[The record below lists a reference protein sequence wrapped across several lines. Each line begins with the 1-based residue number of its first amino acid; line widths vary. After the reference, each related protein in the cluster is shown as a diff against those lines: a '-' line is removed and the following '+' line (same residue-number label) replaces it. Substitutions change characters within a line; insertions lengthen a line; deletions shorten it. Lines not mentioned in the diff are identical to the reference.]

1 MEFTVSIQSDI
12 LQQLD
17 MVKRVV
23 GSDLL
28 QQVQTKLVH
37 QDFSQLDVSQHSLD
51 PNLGLLHQ
59 QQQQQQQH
67 VQQQHLQH
75 LQQQYFQ
82 YDHRVDQEEQQQQI
96 TLHDDQDLQ

>member
-1 MEFTVSIQSDI
+1 
-12 LQQLD
+12 

-37 QDFSQLDVSQHSLD
+37 QDFSQFGGHHSVD
-51 PNLGLLHQ
+51 PNHGLL
-59 QQQQQQQH
+59 QQQQQQH
-67 VQQQHLQH
+67 QHLQQQ
-75 LQQQYFQ
+75 QQQYFQ
-82 YDHRVDQEEQQQQI
+82 YEHRVDQEEQQQQI

>member
-37 QDFSQLDVSQHSLD
+37 QDFSHLDGSHHSLD